1 MGENI
6 LIVDDYEVNPY
17 TLCLFPFEEG
27 VNIYTKIYELD
38 DVYIST
44 LKPLEIVKN
53 SCKSFASS
61 YEGRK
66 EGTRQ
71 LTGIT
76 HKPPIIVDSH
86 TSIYLFPTT
95 SPLKDECVWM
105 SHDHVSSHDKI
116 DSHNIQV
123 TFRNRLELPIAMS
136 DYSFESQM
144 MRTSMLRF
152 KFSQQIDGTKK
163 RSFIVH
169 ERNKDFIDTG
179 KNTGRFDLVQSVR
192 E

>member
-1 MGENI
+1 MGENV
-6 LIVDDYEVNPY
+6 LLVDDYEVNPY

-27 VNIYTKIYELD
+27 LNVYTKIYELD
-38 DVYIST
+38 AVYIST

-53 SCKSFASS
+53 SCEYFACS

-66 EGTRQ
+66 NGTRR

-95 SPLKDECVWM
+95 SPLKADCVWI
-105 SHDHVSSHDKI
+105 SHDHIQTHKKI
-116 DSHNIQV
+116 DSHSIKV
-123 TFRNRLELPIAMS
+123 IFRNRLELPIFMS
-136 DYSFESQM
+136 EYSYKAQM
-144 MRTSMLRF
+144 MRTATLRF
-152 KFSQQIDGTKK
+152 KFSQQIDGAKK

-169 ERNKDFIDTG
+169 ERSVDITDKQKTPERID
-179 KNTGRFDLVQSVR
+179 LAPSIP